1 MDGGYI
7 EDGEYL
13 FFVTDHLGSVRGVS
27 DSDGHLLFR
36 THYYPYGAEYGLE
49 TGGTPVSGE
58 ARGAGQETVAAADQ
72 PYRYNGKEDQG
83 FAGVPVLDYGARLY
97 SVVTGRWLSQD
108 PLGEEYYWVSPY
120 VYCAGN
126 PVDFVDVEGMI
137 FTQESY
143 ELLQVLWDTIQK
155 MRDRNERAIERHQ
168 AKLYESGIS
177 KGKERR
183 QIKKIAKLM
192 SRNSALDEVLV
203 EVDEMASSSQTYN
216 LVYSDEYNTD
226 TEYRGGSKYNV
237 STGEYDMLI
246 PQGGGVAMIA
256 HELKHGYQ
264 FETGTMSYSKHSYLF
279 YDKIDEVDAY
289 ARGAIFG
296 GSTYTVSTLPP
307 LYKSLP
313 SKQMDVTNHKDF
325 IRDFGNSTAADKH
338 GYYQGAADRTKSVFR
353 INGFTY
359 VGEGVE

>member
-1 MDGGYI
+1 M
-7 EDGEYL
+7 
-13 FFVTDHLGSVRGVS
+13 
-27 DSDGHLLFR
+27 
-36 THYYPYGAEYGLE
+36 
-49 TGGTPVSGE
+49 
-58 ARGAGQETVAAADQ
+58 
-72 PYRYNGKEDQG
+72 
-83 FAGVPVLDYGARLY
+83 
-97 SVVTGRWLSQD
+97 
-108 PLGEEYYWVSPY
+108 SPY

-264 FETGTMSYSKHSYLF
+264 FETGTMSSGKSRDLF
-279 YDKIDEVDAY
+279 YDRVDEVDAY

-296 GSTYTVSTLPP
+296 GPRYTLFTLPER
-307 LYKSLP
+307 YKKLP
-313 SKQMDVTNHKDF
+313 KEQLNIMNRNDF
-325 IRDFGNSTAADKH
+325 KKDFGNSTAVDRH
-338 GYYQGAADRTKSVFR
+338 RYYQIVANTKKSAYR

-359 VGEGVE
+359 VGEGIE